1 MKHYILNLDGYSEEA
16 ATKII
21 QNIRFWRVDFVQRG
35 DSAVY
40 DITSSYDLTP
50 EFLASK
56 GILYNC
62 VSPA

>member
-1 MKHYILNLDGYSEEA
+1 MKHYILNLDGYSEDTA
-16 ATKII
+16 AKII
-21 QNIRFWRVDFVQRG
+21 QNIRFWCVDFVQRG
-35 DSAVY
+35 ESSVY

-56 GILYNC
+56 GILDSC

>member
-1 MKHYILNLDGYSEEA
+1 MKRYILNLEGYSA
-16 ATKII
+16 ARII
-21 QNIRFWRVDFVQRG
+21 QNIRFWCVDFNQRG
-35 DSAVY
+35 DSAIY

-56 GILYNC
+56 GITDNC

>member
-1 MKHYILNLDGYSEEA
+1 MKRYILNLEGYSEKTA
-16 ATKII
+16 ARII
-21 QNIRFWRVDFVQRG
+21 QNIRFWCVDFIQREN
-35 DSAVY
+35 SAIY

-56 GILYNC
+56 GITDNC